1 LYDSLITLSLI
12 SNHSFRLRLQ
22 VAQII
27 PLPANDSAVVD
38 LNAGIPAWA
47 ASKNSSVSPIWVV
60 DQYTGFSSSD
70 LRNDSIHPN
79 DSGDH
84 KMEAKWYPAMLQA
97 IASLG

>member
-1 LYDSLITLSLI
+1 MTLIALPLI
-12 SNHSFRLRLQ
+12 SNHDFRLRLQ
-22 VAQII
+22 DAQII
-27 PLPANDSAVVD
+27 PLLVNDSAVVD

-60 DQYTGFSSSD
+60 DQYTGFLRSD
-70 LRNDSIHPN
+70 LRNDGIHPN

-97 IASLG
+97 IASLW